1 MNNFI
6 EKEKRGELVNILK
19 YPYNAIK
26 HAITEQEALSVHR
39 DLAVSVI
46 MIAIIEL
53 SQISELSFYQKMF
66 VGYVSVKHPEW
77 NQDSEENAYPVDRL
91 YDNKSLFYE
100 SSQTVPLFRLIVE
113 KIDIKNTCKGFFQK

>member
-66 VGYVSVKHPEW
+66 VGYVSVKHPDGTKIVKRTHILSIGYMIISPYFM
-77 NQDSEENAYPVDRL
+77 NLLR
-91 YDNKSLFYE
+91 
-100 SSQTVPLFRLIVE
+100 LFRYS
-113 KIDIKNTCKGFFQK
+113 G